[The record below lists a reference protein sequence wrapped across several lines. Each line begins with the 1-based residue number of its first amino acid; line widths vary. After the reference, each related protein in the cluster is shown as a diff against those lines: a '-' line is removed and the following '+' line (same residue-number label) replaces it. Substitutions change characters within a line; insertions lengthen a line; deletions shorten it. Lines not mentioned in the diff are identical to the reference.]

1 MRGLLMLE
9 LKNITMYHAKD
20 LRKIVENFSF
30 TLRGNDHI
38 ALVGEEGNGK
48 SSLLKLIYDVSL
60 IEDYMEYEGQRN
72 ISGEKM
78 GYLPQELEKQYWE
91 MSVYEYLCNKEG
103 FLDSTPKEIA
113 KLALEMHLSEEILYS
128 PQPMKTLSGGEKI
141 KIQLLGMV
149 VGKPTLLLLD
159 EPSNDLDIPTLVW
172 LEKFIKNSPLPIL
185 YISHDEVLLEN
196 TATGIIHLESTK
208 RRTTPVHT
216 IVRIGYKEYLD
227 RRSDLIQRQTQIAR
241 KERSEY
247 EKQQERFR
255 QIYQKVEHQQAT
267 ITRQD
272 PHGGYLLKKKMR
284 ALKSQEKRFDK
295 EFANMS
301 EIPDSEEAILVR
313 FDENISI
320 PSGKVILDYH
330 LDKLEVEE
338 RELASSIH
346 LKIVGEKHVCIVGKN
361 GAGKTTLLSKIAKE
375 LLARE
380 DIKAAYMPQ
389 NYDELWSSELT
400 PVEFLQVEGT
410 KEETTKIRTYLG
422 SMKYTADEMQHSI
435 KELSG
440 GQRAKLAFLRMNLMQ
455 CNVLLLD
462 EPTRNFSPLSAPVIR
477 SVLQDFRG
485 TIISVSHD
493 RKYIE
498 EVCDTVYELTSNGL
512 IEVYEI

>member
-1 MRGLLMLE
+1 MLE
-9 LKNITMYHAKD
+9 LRKITMYHAKD

-30 TLRGNDHI
+30 TLRENDHI
-38 ALVGEEGNGK
+38 ALIGEEGNGK
-48 SSLLKLIYDVSL
+48 SSLLKLIYDTSL
-60 IEDYMEYEGQRN
+60 IEDYMEYEGQV
-72 ISGEKM
+72 SVQGERL

-103 FLDSTPKEIA
+103 FLECTPNEIA
-113 KLALEMHLSEEILYS
+113 QLSLGMHLSEETLYS
-128 PQPMKTLSGGEKI
+128 PQAMKTLSGGEKI
-141 KIQLLGMV
+141 KIQLLGIL
-149 VGKPTLLLLD
+149 VGKPTILLLD
-159 EPSNDLDIPTLVW
+159 EPSNDLDIPTLEW
-172 LEKFIKNSPLPIL
+172 LESFIVNSPLSIL
-185 YISHDEVLLEN
+185 YISHDEVLLEK

-216 IVRIGYKEYLD
+216 IVRIGYKEYLE
-227 RRSDLIQRQTQIAR
+227 RREDLINRQTQIAR

-255 QIYQKVEHQQAT
+255 QIYQKVEYQQAT
-267 ITRQD
+267 ITRQN

-284 ALKSQEKRFDK
+284 SLKSQEKRYEK

-301 EIPDSEEAILVR
+301 EIPDTEEAILVR

-330 LDKLEVEE
+330 LDKLEIED
-338 RELASSIH
+338 RELAKNIN
-346 LKIVGEKHVCIVGKN
+346 LKIVGEKHVCIIGRN
-361 GAGKTTLLSKIAKE
+361 GAGKTTLLSKIAE
-375 LLARE
+375 DMLVRE
-380 DIKAAYMPQ
+380 DIKVAYMPQ
-389 NYDELWSSELT
+389 NYDELWQNELT
-400 PVEFLQVEGT
+400 PIEFLSVEGT
-410 KEETTKIRTYLG
+410 KEEVTKIRTYLG

-440 GQRAKLAFLRMNLMQ
+440 GQRAKLAFLRMNLLK

-462 EPTRNFSPLSAPVIR
+462 EPTRNFSPLSAPIIR

-485 TIISVSHD
+485 TIISISHD

-498 EVCDTVYELTSNGL
+498 EVCDTVYELNEEGL
-512 IEVYEI
+512 TQVYEV